1 MSANKPRKIYFEIS
15 ERKIFL
21 RIIDLIVVF
30 TGIYF
35 TESFSRLEYVN
46 FDTTNYYWVFVLSV
60 YISIFGT
67 IFSMYHLPT
76 TTNSFQITKS
86 VFLTAT
92 STVILFLLTPIFT
105 PSLPQN
111 RIQIIYFYIA
121 LLFALLL
128 WRWFY
133 LKFFATHRFVKKSL
147 LICNAEDFEQ
157 LATPLEKS
165 DPHFKIVGYLDPRN
179 NNTKCV
185 KNDTINDTESL
196 ELVDFIFTNGI
207 YEVIVAPNVNI
218 KSIHFDLLELMENGV
233 STKDYL
239 YACESISHKIPVD
252 LIENDFYR
260 HFPLNRSNSN
270 RLYQYTLRVTEV
282 IASIIGLIISS
293 VLALPFVFVGN
304 LIGNKG
310 SLFYTQER
318 IGKNGKPFNIIKF
331 RTMVKDAEKDGAV
344 FAQKND
350 ARITPFGKFLR
361 KSRIDELP
369 QLINVLKGDMSII
382 GPRPERAFFVDQI
395 TEAVSFY
402 PTRHVIKPGLTGWA
416 QINYS
421 YGDSIEDS
429 IEKLKYDLFYIKH
442 RGILLD
448 FNIIIKTIGTVLFYR
463 GQ

>member
-1 MSANKPRKIYFEIS
+1 MPTNKPQKIYFEIS
-15 ERKIFL
+15 ERKVFL
-21 RIIDLIVVF
+21 RIIDLIVVLA
-30 TGIYF
+30 GIYF
-35 TESFSRLEYVN
+35 TESFFRLEYVN
-46 FDTTNYYWVFVLSV
+46 FDTTNYYWVIVLSV

-111 RIQIIYFYIA
+111 RIQIIYFYVA
-121 LLFALLL
+121 LLFSLLL

-157 LATPLEKS
+157 LTAPLEKS
-165 DPHFKIVGYLDPRN
+165 DPHFKIIGYLDPRN
-179 NNTKCV
+179 SNTKCV
-185 KNDTINDTESL
+185 KNGIINNSESL
-196 ELVDFIFTNGI
+196 ELVDFIFANGI
-207 YEVIVAPNVNI
+207 YEVIVAPNVSI

-270 RLYQYTLRVTEV
+270 RLYQYTLRVVEI
-282 IASIIGLIISS
+282 IASFIGLIISI
-293 VLALPFVFVGN
+293 VFALPFVIIGN

-310 SLFYTQER
+310 NLFYTQER

-331 RTMVKDAEKDGAV
+331 RTMVKDAEKNGAM

-382 GPRPERAFFVDQI
+382 GPRPERAFFIEQI
-395 TEAVSFY
+395 TEVVSFY

-429 IEKLKYDLFYIKH
+429 VEKLKYDLFYIKH

-448 FNIIIKTIGTVLFYR
+448 LNIIVKTIGTVLFYR

>member
-1 MSANKPRKIYFEIS
+1 MPTNKPRKIYFEIS
-15 ERKIFL
+15 ERKVFL
-21 RIIDLIVVF
+21 RIIDLIVVLA
-30 TGIYF
+30 GIYF
-35 TESFSRLEYVN
+35 TESFFRLEYVN
-46 FDTTNYYWVFVLSV
+46 FDTTNYYWVIVLSV

-121 LLFALLL
+121 LLFSLLL

-157 LATPLEKS
+157 LACPLEKS
-165 DPHFKIVGYLDPRN
+165 DPHFKIIGYLDPRN
-179 NNTKCV
+179 DNNKCV
-185 KNDTINDTESL
+185 KNGDLNEAQPTGL
-196 ELVDFIFTNGI
+196 FDFIFSNGI

-218 KSIHFDLLELMENGV
+218 KSIHFDLLELMENGI

-270 RLYQYTLRVTEV
+270 RLYQYSLRVVEI
-282 IASIIGLIISS
+282 IASVIGLIISI
-293 VLALPFVFVGN
+293 VFALPFVIIGN

-310 SLFYTQER
+310 DLFYIQER

-331 RTMVKDAEKDGAV
+331 RTMVKDAEKDGAM

-350 ARITPFGKFLR
+350 VRITPFGKFLR
-361 KSRIDELP
+361 KTRIDELP

-382 GPRPERAFFVDQI
+382 GPRPERAFFVEQI
-395 TEAVSFY
+395 TEVVSFY

-429 IEKLKYDLFYIKH
+429 VEKLKYDLFYIKH

-448 FNIIIKTIGTVLFYR
+448 LNIIVKTIGTVLFYR